1 MTPVVARGFDH
12 DSTSAQDKHKH
23 NYGPFL
29 TNALAQMAL
38 IVSKSS
44 LSIRNKLQLRCYRV
58 WMANLPPSDWLL
70 TVIAAL

>member
-1 MTPVVARGFDH
+1 MTPVVVRGSDH

-23 NYGPFL
+23 NYEPFL

-44 LSIRNKLQLRCYRV
+44 LSIRNKLQLRCCRYG
-58 WMANLPPSDWLL
+58 LQFC
-70 TVIAAL
+70 